1 MSCSDFTQD
10 GVLQGDDLIYLT
22 RYVYAFPGPWV
33 TFVGHEVQGSNDRRA
48 LARNALATPLP
59 ASLYA
64 VNGTRVYLQL
74 PVGQRFNVAVM
85 RLSGEVNVS
94 LVSSITSDFSLQV
107 NEASRVVSIMTHLQG
122 FSGGLLMQRMGQGD
136 LQLDLSQV
144 GSFVQSVDAVGN
156 VTTYNLVE
164 PFLHVVLQL
173 VRGTNVLAISLC
185 SPPEIPMQVSSLR
198 LRFHSATV
206 AGITAVHDSVNIAA
220 RENSTGLPGRFIGIV
235 AHDFLPHGTAL
246 ATVSA
251 SQFTVAAEAVEEE
264 ARTAGGGRRVD
275 GASRPELHQPRG
287 GIDLGREG
295 GGLRRRPPRLPLGAL
310 GGGNVLPL
318 GGGRDQIDRIRT
330 LSKLYLNTYHR
341 DSSEDPI
348 RAHIKATKDSGSW
361 WSVSN
366 AKSARL

>member
-1 MSCSDFTQD
+1 MCTEMPEPLPFNDSTILPAECSGAFVSPHDSWLWDLSWLHLGLTVLPPPTPPVLPPPPPSSPVCANGDIDDSGTIDEQDIFHLARFLVGDSSYPIAHVSCSDFTQD

-48 LARNALATPLP
+48 LARNTLATPLP

-173 VRGTNVLAISLC
+173 VRGANVLAISLC

-220 RENSTGLPGRFIGIV
+220 RENSTGLPGRVIGI
-235 AHDFLPHGTAL
+235 DGHGL
-246 ATVSA
+246 
-251 SQFTVAAEAVEEE
+251 
-264 ARTAGGGRRVD
+264 
-275 GASRPELHQPRG
+275 
-287 GIDLGREG
+287 
-295 GGLRRRPPRLPLGAL
+295 
-310 GGGNVLPL
+310 
-318 GGGRDQIDRIRT
+318 
-330 LSKLYLNTYHR
+330 
-341 DSSEDPI
+341 
-348 RAHIKATKDSGSW
+348 
-361 WSVSN
+361 
-366 AKSARL
+366 